1 MPRGGVERTTKRRLV
16 YKATDL
22 VPHKWP
28 IWLPNELDWSTCH
41 AGAHIRRLA

>member
-22 VPHKWP
+22 VPHRWP
-28 IWLPNELDWSTCH
+28 YLASQR
-41 AGAHIRRLA
+41 AGLEHMPRGSAY